1 MILIKKIIN
10 KLINIKLIENIFKK
24 LRGNFIILY
33 YHGVLDDYEFEKIN
47 GPNKHLFVPK
57 SNFIEQM
64 NFLEKNGINVISMD
78 ELYETKFKPSK
89 FSVIIS
95 FDDGY
100 KDNLKIVYPILKKK
114 NFPFIIYLVP
124 KLLEEEPWVWWLEL
138 WDQLQK
144 RNVIIYDE
152 CQMNIDTENLK
163 IKAFLKIKK
172 KMKKLQIKDQ
182 KKMIQ
187 TIFNLDKTTN
197 MSEYF
202 LNKTEIN
209 SLIKDK
215 LVTLGSHSYDHL
227 SLKKFDKKIAY
238 EQITKSKIYLEKCFN
253 VPIIHFSYPYGQK
266 DDIAFIEHE
275 MLFDNKFN
283 TGVTTMDYSYK
294 KFNSYYLNRCSIGPY
309 INENDFDR
317 KLLGVDKILRKF
329 FFK

>member
-33 YHGVLDDYEFEKIN
+33 YHGVLDDHEFEKIN

-64 NFLEKNGINVISMD
+64 NFLEKNGINVISID

-163 IKAFLKIKK
+163 IKAFMKIKK
-172 KMKKLQIKDQ
+172 K
-182 KKMIQ
+182 
-187 TIFNLDKTTN
+187 
-197 MSEYF
+197 
-202 LNKTEIN
+202 
-209 SLIKDK
+209 
-215 LVTLGSHSYDHL
+215 
-227 SLKKFDKKIAY
+227 
-238 EQITKSKIYLEKCFN
+238 
-253 VPIIHFSYPYGQK
+253 
-266 DDIAFIEHE
+266 
-275 MLFDNKFN
+275 
-283 TGVTTMDYSYK
+283 
-294 KFNSYYLNRCSIGPY
+294 
-309 INENDFDR
+309 
-317 KLLGVDKILRKF
+317 
-329 FFK
+329 